1 MSKRKKQNI
10 AGTPGAQAAAPGMIT
25 TSGIMPPPGQPAPG
39 VVILT
44 APRRFGIDIADY
56 MQAVRSAE
64 NVDMPSRTSL
74 YDLYTDILTD
84 THLSS
89 VIDKRVNAVLATDI
103 EFRKKDNT
111 PHERINEQIR
121 SPWFSRLVHDIL
133 MSRFWG
139 FSLFQFYRDGDW
151 VDYNLIPRK
160 NACPVRRIIKHLQS
174 DQHGHP
180 WSEYPRLLFVGNPD
194 DLGLLAKAAP
204 WVIYKRNTTGDW
216 SQFSE
221 VFGMPIQEYTYDS
234 DDDDSRKRAIA
245 DARATGSLATFIHGE
260 DTSLNLLEAGNKTG
274 SADVYERFI
283 ERCNSEISKLVLG
296 NTLTTESSETGTQA
310 LGTVHKKSE
319 DSITQADRR
328 FLLNVLNYDLV
339 DILAEVGIDADGGSF
354 YFPDKKIV
362 DDTTRANILVQ
373 LKNTFSL
380 PVSDDYLYET
390 FGIDKPDDYD
400 SIKQRIAQEQEQ
412 EQERQSRLF
421 AVQTPGQEQEQEQE
435 QDPGTPDKTTFKD
448 RLRSF
453 FGIAPR
459 DGATSDW

>member
-1 MSKRKKQNI
+1 
-10 AGTPGAQAAAPGMIT
+10 
-25 TSGIMPPPGQPAPG
+25 
-39 VVILT
+39 
-44 APRRFGIDIADY
+44 
-56 MQAVRSAE
+56 
-64 NVDMPSRTSL
+64 
-74 YDLYTDILTD
+74 
-84 THLSS
+84 
-89 VIDKRVNAVLATDI
+89 
-103 EFRKKDNT
+103 
-111 PHERINEQIR
+111 
-121 SPWFSRLVHDIL
+121 
-133 MSRFWG
+133 
-139 FSLFQFYRDGDW
+139 
-151 VDYNLIPRK
+151 
-160 NACPVRRIIKHLQS
+160 
-174 DQHGHP
+174 
-180 WSEYPRLLFVGNPD
+180 
-194 DLGLLAKAAP
+194 
-204 WVIYKRNTTGDW
+204 
-216 SQFSE
+216 
-221 VFGMPIQEYTYDS
+221 MPIQEYTYDS

-245 DARATGSLATFIHGE
+245 DARATGSLATFIHGK